1 MKCHIIAEDSKVLA
15 KENKILLMGTPN
27 VGKSVFFSAL
37 TNVHVI
43 SSNYTG
49 TTVLTWRY
57 LPGGETQY
65 TFN

>member
-1 MKCHIIAEDSKVLA
+1 MKCHLDSRVLA
-15 KENKILLMGTPN
+15 KKNKILLMGTPN

-49 TTVLTWRY
+49 TT
-57 LPGGETQY
+57 
-65 TFN
+65 